1 MRRALHAEWTKLRTT
16 PGTSLL
22 LLTVVAATVGIGVLA
37 GAVTDCPAG
46 GCPVDLAKVS
56 LTGVQLGQA
65 VVAVLAV
72 QVIGAEYGTGMIHL
86 SLTAVPRRLTV
97 LAAKALVLTAVVTI
111 AAAAAVAGSLLAANR
126 LLPLAMTDAA
136 VLRAAAGSVLYLVL
150 VGLLALGVTTAVRN
164 PGTAAGLVLGL
175 LYLFPVVGLATT
187 DPEVRR
193 HLDQIGPMAAGLAIQ
208 ATTGLD
214 SLAISPWRGLAV
226 LGTWAAA
233 ALAAGGLLLRLR
245 DA

>member
-16 PGTSLL
+16 PGTVLL
-22 LLTVVAATVGIGVLA
+22 LLTILAATVGVGVLA
-37 GAVTDCPAG
+37 SAVTDCPAG
-46 GCPVDLAKVS
+46 GCAVDLVKVG

-86 SLTAVPRRLTV
+86 SITAVPRRLTV
-97 LAAKALVLTAVVTI
+97 LAAKALVLTAVVTT

-126 LLPLAMTDAA
+126 LLPLVVTDAA
-136 VLRAAAGSVLYLVL
+136 VLRAAAGSVLYLAL

-164 PGTAAGLVLGL
+164 PATAAGLVLGL

-187 DPEVRR
+187 DPDFRR
-193 HLDQIGPMAAGLAIQ
+193 HLEQVGPMAAGLAIQ

-214 SLAISPWRGLAV
+214 DLPVSPWHGLAV
-226 LGTWAAA
+226 LGAWAAA
-233 ALAAGGLLLRLR
+233 AMLAGGLLLRLR

>member
-16 PGTSLL
+16 PGTGLL

-37 GAVTDCPAG
+37 SAVTDCRAG
-46 GCPVDLAKVS
+46 GCTVDLAKVS

-72 QVIGAEYGTGMIHL
+72 QVIGAEYSTGMIHL

-97 LAAKALVLTAVVTI
+97 LAAKALVLTAVVTT
-111 AAAAAVAGSLLAANR
+111 AAAAGVAGSLLAADR
-126 LLPLAMTDAA
+126 LLPLAVTDAA

-164 PGTAAGLVLGL
+164 PGAAAGLVLGL
-175 LYLFPVVGLATT
+175 LYLFPLIGLATT
-187 DPEVRR
+187 DPDFRR
-193 HLDQIGPMAAGLAIQ
+193 HLDQIGPMAAGLAVQ

-214 SLAISPWRGLAV
+214 SVAVSPWRGLAV
-226 LGTWAAA
+226 LGAWAAA
-233 ALAAGGLLLRLR
+233 ALLAGGLLIRLR

>member
-164 PGTAAGLVLGL
+164 PGAAAGLVLGL

-226 LGTWAAA
+226 LGAWAAA
-233 ALAAGGLLLRLR
+233 ALVAGGLLLRLR